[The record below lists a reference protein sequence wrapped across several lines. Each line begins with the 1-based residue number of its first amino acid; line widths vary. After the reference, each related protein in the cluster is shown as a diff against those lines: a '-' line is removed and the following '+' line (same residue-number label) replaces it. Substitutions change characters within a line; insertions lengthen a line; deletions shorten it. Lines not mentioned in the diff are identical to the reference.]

1 MSYQERKALVN
12 ILGGLLVTGFYVLYV
27 LQKAQAGNID
37 LAQDLAFW
45 GRTLLIVIGVG
56 VVFMIAIQVLFH
68 LVNTMVTKR
77 EEDPTFEDELDK
89 LIELKA
95 ARIAHVMVGIG
106 FVLSL
111 VTLVMKMPPAVMV
124 NLIYVSAMLGE
135 MVSEAAKI
143 HFYRRGI

>member
-1 MSYQERKALVN
+1 M
-12 ILGGLLVTGFYVLYV
+12 
-27 LQKAQAGNID
+27 
-37 LAQDLAFW
+37 
-45 GRTLLIVIGVG
+45 
-56 VVFMIAIQVLFH
+56 QVRFH